1 MSRFNQKAVAAAT
14 QEYKE
19 LYGKTPTAPV
29 NPYHTKKETKNHE
42 GGMAFEMSNEM
53 ALYSLVC
60 TMGMGDKYYE
70 PENEQMERLKYL
82 IKVNNPM
89 FVAKLA
95 VYAREKMYLRSIP
108 LVLTVELAKI
118 HRGDDLISRLT
129 QRVIQRADEITEILA
144 YYQASNGRDGE
155 VKKLGKLSNQIKK
168 GIRQVFESGKFN
180 EYQYAKHS

>member
-1 MSRFNQKAVAAAT
+1 MSKFNAKAVAAAT
-14 QEYKE
+14 HEYQE
-19 LYGKTPTAPV
+19 LYGKPGAPIT
-29 NPYHTKKETKNHE
+29 NPYHTFNETENHE
-42 GGMAFEMSNEM
+42 GGMAFNQSKEM

-60 TMGMGDKYYE
+60 TMGMGSKFYE
-70 PENEQMERLKYL
+70 SEDDQMERLKWL
-82 IKVNNPM
+82 IKANDPM

-108 LVLTVELAKI
+108 LVITVELAKI

-144 YYQASNGRDGE
+144 YYQASNGRLDE
-155 VKKLGKLSNQIKK
+155 TKKLGKLSNQIKK

-180 EYQYAKHS
+180 EYQFGKWS